1 MKLEFLFWLSL
12 GLLAFT
18 YAVYG
23 IFIWLVNR
31 IFKPGKIISDV
42 AGELPEVAIL
52 IAAYNEEDV
61 IASKICNTLQLDYP
75 ASKLHVYVVSDGS
88 NDSTNAIVS
97 SFSNVTL
104 LFESARKGKTA
115 AINRAMTFIK
125 EPITVFTD
133 ANVMLN
139 KMALAKMVTHYIDPD
154 TGGVSGEKRVI
165 EEGVDSASATE
176 GLYWK
181 YESFLKRE
189 DARMSTLVGA
199 AGELFSIRTNL
210 YEALPENTLLD
221 DFMISMGIILRNY
234 RIAYEPD
241 AFATE
246 LPSLNINEEYKRK
259 VRIGAGGIQSLLRLP
274 QLLNPFRF
282 GLLSFQYFFHRF
294 MRWTFAPILIVL
306 AYVLNMMLV
315 TEGIGY
321 AVLFELQTIF
331 HIASLVGWYCERKNI
346 KVKLFFVAYYFNFMH
361 FCIVAG
367 WFKYLKGGQ
376 KAAWDKSTRVVSL
389 S

>member
-1 MKLEFLFWLSL
+1 MNLELLFWLSV

-18 YAVYG
+18 YAGYG
-23 IFIWLVNR
+23 VVIWGVN
-31 IFKPGKIISDV
+31 KIIKPERVISETEE
-42 AGELPEVAIL
+42 ELPDVAIL
-52 IAAYNEEDV
+52 IAAYNEEDF
-61 IASKICNTLQLDYP
+61 IAAKICNTMQLDYP
-75 ASKLHVYVVSDGS
+75 SSKLHIYVISDGS
-88 NDSTNAIVS
+88 TDRTNAIIGT
-97 SFSNVTL
+97 FENVTL
-104 LFESARKGKTA
+104 LYEPARKGKTA
-115 AINRAMTFIK
+115 AINRAMNFVNQ
-125 EPITVFTD
+125 PITVFTD

-139 KMALAKMVTHYIDPD
+139 KLALAKMVTHYTDPE

-165 EEGVDSASATE
+165 DEGVDSASSTE

-181 YESFLKRE
+181 YESFLKKE

-221 DFMISMGIILRNY
+221 DFMISMGIILKNY

-241 AFATE
+241 AYATE
-246 LPSLNINEEYKRK
+246 LPSLNIAEEYKRK
-259 VRIGAGGIQSLLRLP
+259 VRIGAGGIQSLIRLP
-274 QLLNPFRF
+274 QLLNPFKF
-282 GLLSFQYFFHRF
+282 GLLTFQYFFHRF
-294 MRWTFAPILIVL
+294 MRWTFAPVLIVT

-315 TEGIGY
+315 TEGIIY

-331 HIASLVGWYCERKNI
+331 HIASFVGWYCERKKI

-376 KAAWDKSTRVVSL
+376 NAAWDKSTRIISL